1 MWRLLINMCKRLS
14 LWMVSRSRA
23 CCSISQKHIL
33 HGSRGLPD
41 VATPKEMPKP
51 RHMNRNVS
59 KVDVQ
64 IADMSDPFPC
74 LFDMPEPHR
83 QMEPIKNMR
92 HGLTG

>member
-1 MWRLLINMCKRLS
+1 VEIADQYVQTLELVDGVSKPSVLLHL
-14 LWMVSRSRA
+14 A
-23 CCSISQKHIL
+23 KHIL